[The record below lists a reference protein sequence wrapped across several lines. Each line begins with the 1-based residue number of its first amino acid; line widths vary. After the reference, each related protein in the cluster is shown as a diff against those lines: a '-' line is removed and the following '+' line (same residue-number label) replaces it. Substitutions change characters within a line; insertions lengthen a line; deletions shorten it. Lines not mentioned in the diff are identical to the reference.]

1 MKHLPLLL
9 LLCFPLTGC
18 LVSKKEHDKILEENR
33 ILKDENK
40 ILKVEN
46 EELQNGEERSAAR
59 IENLFEEGNL
69 SDTKRMIERFFE
81 YHPHSSYVAKFERFL
96 EEIELKEIE
105 IAERKAAEE
114 KERIRLANIN
124 NTGNWYVGSFYAELP
139 KVNGSFDNSATE
151 NSRCTMEFRVTDEQR
166 VEMRIYEYA
175 GTNPLKATY
184 SSPDVYRVYVWHGE
198 KIDGGARELDS
209 FSAKNTSKYLEVD
222 EEGSNFIIQ
231 KLLEEKSLGLWI
243 DGTEY
248 NQNSKYR
255 FELEDFE
262 YFENALRKLLGE

>member
-9 LLCFPLTGC
+9 LLCLPLTGC

-33 ILKDENK
+33 

-81 YHPHSSYVAKFERFL
+81 YHPHSSFVAKFKTFL

-105 IAERKAAEE
+105 IAEQKAADQ
-114 KERIRLANIN
+114 KERLRLANIN
-124 NTGNWYVGSFYAELP
+124 NTGNWYVFEGYYAKLP
-139 KVNGSFDNSATE
+139 KVNGLFDNSATE
-151 NSRCTMEFRVTDEQR
+151 NSRCSIEFQVTDEQR
-166 VEMRIYEYA
+166 VEMKIYEYA

-184 SSPDVYRVYVWHGE
+184 RSPDVYRVLVLHGE
-198 KIDGGARELDS
+198 KEEGGRKLDY
-209 FSAKNTSKYLEVD
+209 FTAKNTSKYLEVD

-231 KLLEEKSLGLWI
+231 KLLEEESLGFWI
-243 DGTEY
+243 TGTEY
-248 NQNSKYR
+248 NQNSQYR
-255 FELEDFE
+255 FELKDFE